1 MKYLR
6 LCILMVVIYCYLKR
20 KIDKVAL
27 HPKPQ
32 KLNELRGRL

>member
-1 MKYLR
+1 MYYNGSYL
-6 LCILMVVIYCYLKR
+6 LLFKK